1 MPTKT
6 AFHFEAIRPPLLS
19 PSPHFFS
26 PSSSFPYVSYSP
38 QIDVGGQRS
47 ERKKWIHCFEDVMLL
62 IFLTAVSEY
71 DQVLEEDETTNRVRE
86 SLRLFQTILHYHW
99 FSQTNVILF
108 LNKKD
113 VLEEKIANSP
123 LRDYFPEYTGSDRSF
138 QEILTFFGNS
148 FQDLNPNTDERSV
161 YVHAT
166 CATDTEN
173 IKIVDVVV
181 QDVIMKNIL
190 DDVMIN

>member
-1 MPTKT
+1 
-6 AFHFEAIRPPLLS
+6 
-19 PSPHFFS
+19 
-26 PSSSFPYVSYSP
+26 
-38 QIDVGGQRS
+38 
-47 ERKKWIHCFEDVMLL
+47 MLL

-86 SLRLFQTILHYHW
+86 SLRLFETILTYHW
-99 FSQTNVILF
+99 FSTTNVILF

-113 VLEEKIANSP
+113 VLEEKILKSP
-123 LRDYFPEYTGSDRSF
+123 LRDYFPEYEGSENSF
-138 QEILTFFGNS
+138 QEILKFFGDS
-148 FQDLNPNTDERSV
+148 FMALNPNSDDRSV

-173 IKIVDVVV
+173 IKVVDVVV

-190 DDVMIN
+190 EDVMIN